1 MTFSRITSISFLLGA
16 FALIPTFVSAQQVYG
31 CGYPYTY
38 NAYYCGAGAVD
49 VYVQVASQTGT
60 PLQAPSD
67 FTITVTGQNPSPA
80 TFAGSQKGTTV
91 LMGDGAYSMKA
102 VQTSYGFTPTY
113 SQGCTGTIA
122 RGQRASCIVTM
133 TPGFLPYQP
142 SYTGSRTLSC
152 APAYQT
158 IPAGQNATFTAVGGD
173 SATYIWSVPGRTY
186 STFGNTTATT
196 LTQIGTQNIV
206 VSSGYE
212 TATCTVEV
220 TAFGGIAPTI
230 TTSFIPAMPN
240 TGFDQRSA
248 GYAFALVALLSVGLF
263 MYPHVRAR
271 ITRA

>member
-1 MTFSRITSISFLLGA
+1 MTFSRITRISFVLGA
-16 FALIPTFVSAQQVYG
+16 FALLPTFVSAQQVYG

-60 PLQAPSD
+60 PAQAPSD
-67 FTITVTGQNPSPA
+67 FTITVVGQNPSPA

-102 VQTSYGFTPTY
+102 VQTSYGFNPTY
-113 SQGCTGTIA
+113 SDGCVGTIA

-133 TPGFLPYQP
+133 TPGFAPYQP
-142 SYTGSRTLSC
+142 YTGAQTLRC
-152 APAYQT
+152 MPTYQT
-158 IPAGQNATFTAVGGD
+158 IPVGQNATFTAIGGN
-173 SATYIWSVPGRTY
+173 SATYTWSVPGKTY

-220 TAFGGIAPTI
+220 TALGGALPSI
-230 TTSFIPAMPN
+230 TTSFVPAMPN
-240 TGFDQRSA
+240 TGFDPKNIW
-248 GYAFALVALLSVGLF
+248 YAFALVSLMSVGLF
-263 MYPHVRAR
+263 AYTHVRR
-271 ITRA
+271 IGIR